1 MYLPNSSQIIFM
13 QLIQFLRLLYSS
25 IIYNFAH
32 DIGRL
37 TSTQFDKSLEYKNK
51 LGNKIFVNN
60 ARYAGIVFGNLN
72 PEFFKIKNKVFVKVH
87 TVVISK
93 KTRE

>member
-1 MYLPNSSQIIFM
+1 M
-13 QLIQFLRLLYSS
+13 QLIQFLRLLYSC
-25 IIYNFAH
+25 IIYNFDH
-32 DIGRL
+32 SIGRL
-37 TSTQFDKSLEYKNK
+37 TSTHFDKSLEYKNK
-51 LGNKIFVNN
+51 LGNKIFINSTG
-60 ARYAGIVFGNLN
+60 YAGIVFGKLN